1 MKKQTKNKANK
12 QKTTTQIKQNKTIN
26 TPTTTTTTT
35 TTTTNNKQQQQTKR
49 NILCAVCE
57 PSWPSGKATVKL
69 VSRRT
74 WVRFLFGSLQ
84 TLWSVDT
91 VFVTLPLTMN
101 GTLKQ
106 LSSLPI
112 LMQNHSGVES
122 IALDIVSLF
131 PPPSRISA
139 PASTSSGK

>member
-12 QKTTTQIKQNKTIN
+12 QKTNNHTNQKKKKKKKN
-26 TPTTTTTTT
+26 PTTTTTTT
-35 TTTTNNKQQQQTKR
+35 TNKQQQQTKR

-101 GTLKQ
+101 GTLKR